1 MNNPL
6 EILTKVNP
14 ANKALAG
21 SVFFLGSGVGLEVFG
36 FSIDNEMSYVAL
48 GLGVVFTFLWI
59 LLLYKQPPPEQN
71 RRESDLISSDDKTER
86 PTKHRKNRL

>member
-6 EILTKVNP
+6 QYLTKVSP

-36 FSIDNEMSYVAL
+36 LAIASDMAYVAL
-48 GLGVVFTFLWI
+48 GLGVVFTFIW
-59 LLLYKQPPPEQN
+59 LLLMYKQPPPEQN
-71 RRESDLISSDDKTER
+71 RRLDDSVSSDESTKR
-86 PTKHRKNRL
+86 PQKKPKK

>member
-6 EILTKVNP
+6 EILIKINP

-36 FSIDNEMSYVAL
+36 LSIASEMSYVAL
-48 GLGVVFTFLWI
+48 GLGVAFTILWVV
-59 LLLYKQPPPEQN
+59 LMYKQPPPERN
-71 RRESDLISSDDKTER
+71 RRQGDKVSSNDDTER
-86 PTKHRKNRL
+86 PQKPRKK

>member
-6 EILTKVNP
+6 EYLTKVSP

-36 FSIDNEMSYVAL
+36 FSIASDMSYIAL
-48 GLGVVFTFLWI
+48 GLGVVFTFIW
-59 LLLYKQPPPEQN
+59 LLLMYKQPPPEQD
-71 RRESDLISSDDKTER
+71 RREGDK
-86 PTKHRKNRL
+86 PTKKAPRGKP

>member
-1 MNNPL
+1 MNNPF
-6 EILTKVNP
+6 EMLTKVNP

-36 FSIDNEMSYVAL
+36 FSIDSGMSYVAL
-48 GLGVVFTFLWI
+48 GLGVAFTFIWL

-71 RRESDLISSDDKTER
+71 RRESDAAPDDTTLRPDQKT
-86 PTKHRKNRL
+86 RKK